1 MKSEKWKVGEDE
13 VDNGNSYNMKS
24 DDDESANG
32 NVCYHR
38 KSDTI
43 ENLASIKNSEEEKY
57 IGRVE
62 EDDMQYMLT

>member
-38 KSDTI
+38 KTDAI
-43 ENLASIKNSEEEKY
+43 ENLAAIKHSEEEGNICGIEY
-57 IGRVE
+57 
-62 EDDMQYMLT
+62 DDMQHVLT